1 MKIYQISG
9 LGANQNAFK
18 YLKINPDFETVYI
31 PWLLPENQESLSHY
45 AERMAEKIDT
55 SEEFIL
61 MGLSFGGIIVQEM
74 NRFLNPKLNILIS
87 TVKSREE
94 LPAFMKLSAKTNAH
108 KLIPSGFI
116 SSEKGISYALFRKLY
131 NSKMPDIN
139 EFFEF
144 RDAYYL
150 KWSINQIVNWKNHVE
165 MSDFVHIH
173 GNKDIV
179 FPISKIKNVEKIEGG
194 THIMVMQK
202 ARKVSEL
209 INQKLEEIKS

>member
-18 YLKINPDFETVYI
+18 YLKINPDFETIYI
-31 PWLLPENQESLSHY
+31 PWLQPENSETLEHY
-45 AERMAEKIDT
+45 AERMAENIDT
-55 SEEFIL
+55 TEEFIL
-61 MGLSFGGIIVQEM
+61 MGLSFGGLVVQEM

-87 TVKSREE
+87 TVKDRKE
-94 LPAFMKLSAKTNAH
+94 LPAFMKFSASTKAH
-108 KLIPSGFI
+108 KLIPPSFI
-116 SSEKGISYALFRKLY
+116 ASDRGISYGLFRKLC

-144 RDAYYL
+144 RDPYYL
-150 KWSINQIVNWKNHVE
+150 KWSIDQIVNWKNHVE
-165 MSDFVHIH
+165 LGNYVHFH

-179 FPISKIKNVEKIEGG
+179 FPSSKIQNAIKVEGG

-202 ARKVSEL
+202 ARKLSEL
-209 INQKLEEIKS
+209 INEKLKEI